1 MRRLLFAVLALALVL
16 SVRTSAQMPTAQKW
30 ENAEWYYVMS
40 WQFAQADADSSM
52 TLLFDY
58 FMPAIKDVWPDMK
71 CFRHVM
77 GEWHITC
84 FGPMIEGPA
93 SLEWQTS
100 PEEIAFMTALME
112 RHGESMMEVVEWYF
126 KTITRSTSSFGLDPT
141 GGM

>member
-1 MRRLLFAVLALALVL
+1 MRRLVFAVLALALVL
-16 SVRTSAQMPTAQKW
+16 SVRTSAQMPTPQKW

-58 FMPAIKDVWPDMK
+58 FGPAMKETWPDMK

-84 FGPMIEGPA
+84 FGPAAEGPA
-93 SLEWQTS
+93 GFEWQTS
-100 PEEIAFMTALME
+100 PDEIAFMTALVE
-112 RHGESMMEVVEWYF
+112 HHGEGVMEVAEWYMR
-126 KTITRSTSSFGLDPT
+126 TITRFTSSFGLDPT